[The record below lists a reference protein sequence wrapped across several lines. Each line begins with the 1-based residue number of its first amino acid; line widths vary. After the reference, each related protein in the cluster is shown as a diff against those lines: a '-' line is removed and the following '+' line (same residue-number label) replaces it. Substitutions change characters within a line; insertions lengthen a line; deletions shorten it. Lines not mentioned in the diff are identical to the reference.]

1 MRNKETLKE
10 KEEKETCLGEEI
22 ILLVS
27 KKQKKEMGLN
37 QSFMYLI
44 FFFLLAGFASS
55 FTHISNGAFESH
67 GTTGRNLLQA
77 KKSCSEDFEHKN
89 YTIITSNCKGPQY
102 PTKGCCEALKEF
114 ACPFADKLN
123 DLGTDCA
130 STMFSYINLY
140 GKYPPGLFA
149 NMCREGKEGLECPE
163 PTPSGMGVTKPT
175 LLMLTSGFLVL
186 LFQLF

>member
-1 MRNKETLKE
+1 
-10 KEEKETCLGEEI
+10 
-22 ILLVS
+22 
-27 KKQKKEMGLN
+27 MGLK
-37 QSFMYLI
+37 QSSMYLI
-44 FFFLLAGFASS
+44 LFFLLAGFASS

-77 KKSCSEDFEHKN
+77 KKACSEDFEHKN
-89 YTIITSNCKGPQY
+89 YTILTSKCKGPLY
-102 PTKGCCEALKEF
+102 PTKGCCDALKEF

-123 DLGTDCA
+123 DLTTDCA

-163 PTPSGMGVTKPT
+163 QTASGLTITKPS
-175 LLMLTSGFLVL
+175 LLILTSGFLVL